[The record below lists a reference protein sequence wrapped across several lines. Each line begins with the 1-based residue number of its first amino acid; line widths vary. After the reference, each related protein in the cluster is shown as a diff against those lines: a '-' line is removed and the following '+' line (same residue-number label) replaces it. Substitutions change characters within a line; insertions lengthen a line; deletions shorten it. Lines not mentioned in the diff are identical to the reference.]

1 MERATPDRRIRRT
14 KAQLC
19 AALNQL
25 LAEKPP
31 EEITVT
37 ELTRLADVN
46 RGTFY
51 SHYKDV
57 PDMVEQ
63 MEAELFAEF
72 AQLMDAYSAKELRQG
87 LGPILEDVFSYIQRS
102 FGPVPIHA
110 LKADPAFL
118 ARVKGLLRE
127 KVTREW
133 NGLYSFTDTEQREFY
148 LTFLVG
154 GVVGLIQL
162 WMEGGRTESPQKMAA
177 LTESLILHGI
187 QPQGKL

>member
-14 KAQLC
+14 KAQLY

-37 ELTRLADVN
+37 ELTRLADVR

-87 LGPILEDVFSYIQRS
+87 LGPILEDVFSYIRRS

-118 ARVKGLLRE
+118 ARFKGLLRE